1 MRRVTIIA
9 LICLMVP
16 ASNVL
21 AGGLAT
27 PEPWSNQLLIPAA
40 ISAPGANG
48 TFFRSDIRITN
59 QRTDA
64 AQAVTL
70 EWLPLNGG
78 PAAAFITTVE
88 IEPSDTLSADDFVR
102 DVMNRG
108 DLGAILVR
116 GVDAAGQTDP
126 DARIHATSRIWTPQP
141 GLAGTSSQTLSPI
154 PVSNIYGQ
162 NVVIL
167 GHRRDNQYRTN
178 VGLVNLDGGAHTFLV
193 TVKGET
199 PTLVPEIYTITVP
212 PFALVQFPINGAQQ
226 TQLRIDIQE
235 DVVPG
240 QGRLTLWAAY
250 ASSIDNISGDGWST
264 VGVDISE

>member
-1 MRRVTIIA
+1 MRRAAVFTF
-9 LICLMVP
+9 ICLVP
-16 ASNVL
+16 ALHIL

-64 AQAVTL
+64 AQAVKL
-70 EWLPLNGG
+70 EWLPQNGG
-78 PAAAFITTVE
+78 PAGAFTTT
-88 IEPSDTLSADDFVR
+88 IELEPGETLTSEDFVR
-102 DVMNRG
+102 DVMRLD

-116 GVDAAGQTDP
+116 GVDASGQTDP

-141 GLAGTSSQTLSPI
+141 GLGGTSSQTLSPI
-154 PVSNIYGQ
+154 PVSNIYGRT
-162 NVVIL
+162 VVIL
-167 GHRRDNQYRTN
+167 GHRRDDQYRTN
-178 VGLVNLDGGAHTFLV
+178 VGIVNLDGGEHTFLV
-193 TVKGET
+193 TASGET
-199 PTLVPEIYTITVP
+199 PTLVPEIYRITVP

-226 TQLRIDIQE
+226 TQLRLDIQE

-240 QGRLTLWAAY
+240 QGHLTLWAAY
-250 ASSIDNISGDGWST
+250 ASSVDNISGDGWST